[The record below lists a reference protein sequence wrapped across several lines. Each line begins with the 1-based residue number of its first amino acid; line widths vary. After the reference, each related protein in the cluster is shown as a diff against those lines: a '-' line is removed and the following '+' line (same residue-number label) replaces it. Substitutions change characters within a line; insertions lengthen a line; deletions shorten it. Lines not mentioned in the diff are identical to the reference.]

1 VPIIIKHDV
10 QRNVMGGNFYNL
22 SLIIFLYFWFTIKP
36 IKYSDGI
43 RHTPPPDIH
52 ISEPSPS
59 TVFQGKIEQ

>member
-1 VPIIIKHDV
+1 
-10 QRNVMGGNFYNL
+10 MGGNFYNL